1 MNRTDGSPLPK
12 TREHVGGPAVA
23 GQGNLAEVDEKRGS
37 GKQLSRGCG
46 CWLTAVTIG
55 VVDAD
60 TKSTVFAGVVQW
72 QNFGFPS
79 RSRGFDSR
87 RLLQKDYD
95 KPARRLAS
103 G

>member
-1 MNRTDGSPLPK
+1 M
-12 TREHVGGPAVA
+12 GGPAVA
-23 GQGNLAEVDEKRGS
+23 GQGNLAEVEEKRGS
-37 GKQLSRGCG
+37 DKQLSRGCG

-79 RSRGFDSR
+79 RSRGSDSR
-87 RLLQKDYD
+87 RLLHYD